1 TWPDSSPTWRR
12 VPCPRPH
19 ASSSPPRSEG
29 RDGSQASA
37 QTRVVEARPG
47 MAVVPVGVLSQIL
60 LVVLLGVVE
69 VAEGGDLGGDLSESV
84 VGQDGLIDVQ
94 RPLRLVEL
102 AVGRGED
109 RRAVLRAD
117 VIALAITLGRVVG
130 LPEDPKQLVVAD
142 L

>member
-1 TWPDSSPTWRR
+1 RDRPAGLERRGGAGRPDGLLG
-12 VPCPRPH
+12 PR
-19 ASSSPPRSEG
+19 
-29 RDGSQASA
+29 
-37 QTRVVEARPG
+37 QTRVVDARPG
-47 MAVVPVGVLSQIL
+47 VTVVTVGVLPEVL
-60 LVVLLGVVE
+60 LVILLGVVE
-69 VAEGGDLGGDLSESV
+69 VAERLDLGRDLAEPV
-84 VGQDGLIDVQ
+84 LLQDRLVHVG